1 MYLILAIGNLNILKG
16 EKVEEVSWL
25 LVEVSMTSVCPMFSV
40 LGIVVVVGSIVQLIY
55 VQCVLSQPLLE
66 PRMQIWFLQH
76 YLMSRYPCTYFITS
90 YYLKFQVWSEATVQI
105 SLFRCSICWC

>member
-1 MYLILAIGNLNILKG
+1 MYLILAIGNLDILKG
-16 EKVEEVSWL
+16 KKVKEVCCL
-25 LVEVSMTSVCPMFSV
+25 LVEVFPVCPTFIV

-55 VQCVLSQPLLE
+55 VQCVLSQPLLG

-90 YYLKFQVWSEATVQI
+90 YYLNP
-105 SLFRCSICWC
+105 